1 VKRLAHSVLA
11 RLRDE
16 SGLNAVEMAIS
27 CTVLFALLIGI
38 CQLSL
43 GLYSYQFCSDAA
55 RQATRYAMVRG
66 STSCT
71 NTPSLAKCNASTTDI
86 STYVKGLGYTG
97 ITSSSITVT
106 TSWCAA
112 SSSTPTTW
120 SSCSSG
126 TTNAPG
132 NLVKVVVSY
141 PLSIK
146 IPFAPTLSLNL
157 GSTSQM
163 VVSQ

>member
-1 VKRLAHSVLA
+1 VKTLAKSVFA

-16 SGLNAVEMAIS
+16 SGVNAVEMALS

-38 CQLSL
+38 CQLSI

-55 RQATRYAMVRG
+55 RQATRWAMVRG
-66 STSCT
+66 STCKI
-71 NTPSLAKCNASTTDI
+71 NTPNQTKCNASATDI
-86 STYVKGLGYTG
+86 SSYVKGLGYTG
-97 ITSSSITVT
+97 IASSSITVT
-106 TSWCAA
+106 TTWCAA

-120 SSCSSG
+120 STCSSG

-141 PLSIK
+141 PLSIQ
-146 IPFAPTLSLNL
+146 IPFAPKLSLNL

>member
-1 VKRLAHSVLA
+1 MKSFAQSVIA

-16 SGLNAVEMAIS
+16 SGVNAVEMALS

-38 CQLSL
+38 CQMSI

-71 NTPSLAKCNASTTDI
+71 NTPSLSKCNASTTDI

-97 ITSSSITVT
+97 ITSSSVTVT

-120 SSCSSG
+120 STCSSG

-132 NLVKVVVSY
+132 NL
-141 PLSIK
+141 
-146 IPFAPTLSLNL
+146 

>member
-1 VKRLAHSVLA
+1 MKRLARSVLA
-11 RLRDE
+11 RLGDE
-16 SGLNAVEMAIS
+16 SGVNAVEMAVS

-38 CQLSL
+38 CQLSV

-55 RQATRYAMVRG
+55 RQATRWAMVRG
-66 STSCT
+66 STCST
-71 NTPSLAKCNASTTDI
+71 NTPNLSKCNASTTDI
-86 STYVKGLGYTG
+86 SNYVKGLGYTG
-97 ITSSSITVT
+97 ITSSSITVNT
-106 TSWCAA
+106 TWCAA

-120 SSCSSG
+120 ASCSSG

-141 PLSIK
+141 PLSLQ
-146 IPFAPTLSLNL
+146 IPFAPKLSLNL

>member
-1 VKRLAHSVLA
+1 MRTFAQSVLG
-11 RLRDE
+11 RLGDE
-16 SGLNAVEMAIS
+16 SGVNAVEMAVS

-38 CQLSL
+38 CQLSV

-55 RQATRYAMVRG
+55 RQATRFAMVRG

-71 NTPSLAKCNASTTDI
+71 NTPNLSKCNASTTDI

-97 ITSSSITVT
+97 ITSSKITVT
-106 TSWCAA
+106 SSWCAA

-120 SSCSSG
+120 ATCSSG

-141 PLSIK
+141 PMSIQ
-146 IPFAPTLSLNL
+146 IPFAPKLSLNL

-163 VVSQ
+163 VVAQ

>member
-1 VKRLAHSVLA
+1 MKRLARSVVA

-16 SGLNAVEMAIS
+16 SGINAVEMAIS

-38 CQLSL
+38 CQLSV
-43 GLYSYQFCSDAA
+43 GLYSYQFCSNAA
-55 RQATRYAMVRG
+55 RLATRYAMVRG

-71 NTPSLAKCNASTTDI
+71 NTPSLSKCNASTTDI
-86 STYVKGLGYTG
+86 SAFVKGLGYTG
-97 ITSSSITVT
+97 IKSSNITVAT
-106 TSWCAA
+106 TWCAA

-120 SSCSSG
+120 ASCSSG

-141 PLSIK
+141 PMSIK
-146 IPFAPTLSLNL
+146 IPFASTLSLNL

>member
-1 VKRLAHSVLA
+1 MKRLAHSVLA

-38 CQLSL
+38 CQLSI

-71 NTPSLAKCNASTTDI
+71 NTPSLSKCNASTTDI

-97 ITSSSITVT
+97 ITSSNITVT

-141 PLSIK
+141 PLTIQ
-146 IPFAPTLSLNL
+146 IPFAPKLSLNL